1 MKVTP
6 LAFGVADLMND
17 RDVGGGGLKMRRY

>member
-6 LAFGVADLMND
+6 LAFGVPDLMND
-17 RDVGGGGLKMRRY
+17 RDVGGEGLKMRRH